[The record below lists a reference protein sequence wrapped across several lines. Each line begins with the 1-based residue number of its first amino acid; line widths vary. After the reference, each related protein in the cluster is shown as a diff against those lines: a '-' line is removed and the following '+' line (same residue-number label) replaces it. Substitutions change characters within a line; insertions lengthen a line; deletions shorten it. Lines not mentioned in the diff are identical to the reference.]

1 MKRIGLLH
9 PGAMGASVGA
19 AVRSNGHTV
28 LWASA
33 GRTPSTTARAR
44 RADLEDAGTVPALV
58 NASEIVLS
66 VCPPHA
72 AEDVA
77 REVAGLGFSGVYV
90 ECNAI
95 SPDRTRA
102 IQHIVEDAGA
112 HYVDGG
118 IVGGP
123 AWTREARTRLYLSG
137 PRAAEVAACFA
148 GSPLETPVVSD
159 RIGAASAVKMG
170 YAAYTK
176 GTTALLTA
184 ILGMVEKEGVRADLA
199 RQWGDTFTEQTVR
212 RVCANTAKAWRF
224 VGEMHE
230 IAATFRGAGLPGG
243 FHEAAAD
250 VYERLEA
257 FKDHTEPPPI
267 EAVLEALL
275 EGAGAHGTPADA
287 DGRKPELL
295 QPPLP

>member
-1 MKRIGLLH
+1 MRRIGLLH

-19 AVRSNGHTV
+19 AARSNQHTV

-33 GRTPSTTARAR
+33 GRTASTGARAR
-44 RADLEDAGTVPALV
+44 RADLEDAGTVAALV
-58 NASEIVLS
+58 KASEIVLS

-72 AEDVA
+72 AEEVASEVA
-77 REVAGLGFSGVYV
+77 RLGFAGVYV

-102 IQHIVEDAGA
+102 IQRIVEKAGA

-118 IVGGP
+118 IIGGP
-123 AWTREARTRLYLSG
+123 AWTREAKTRLYLSG
-137 PRAAEVAACFA
+137 PRAGEVAACFA
-148 GSPLETPVVSD
+148 GSPLETPVISE
-159 RIGAASAVKMG
+159 RIGAASALKMG

-184 ILGMVEKEGVRADLA
+184 ILGLVEKEGVRAELA
-199 RQWGDTFTEQTVR
+199 RQWGDAFTEQAVR

-243 FHEAAAD
+243 FHQAAAE
-250 VYERLEA
+250 VYERLAA
-257 FKDHTEPPPI
+257 FKDHAEPPAI
-267 EAVLEALL
+267 ESVLEALL
-275 EGAGAHGTPADA
+275 KAE
-287 DGRKPELL
+287 
-295 QPPLP
+295 

>member
-1 MKRIGLLH
+1 
-9 PGAMGASVGA
+9 MGASVGA
-19 AVRSNGHTV
+19 AARSNQHTV

-33 GRTPSTTARAR
+33 GRSAGTQARAR
-44 RADLEDAGTVPALV
+44 RADLQDAGTVADV
-58 NASEIVLS
+58 VKASAIVLS

-77 REVAGLGFSGVYV
+77 REVAELGFTGVYA

-102 IQHIVEDAGA
+102 IQQIVEKSGA

-123 AWTREARTRLYLSG
+123 AWTAEAKTYLYLSG
-137 PRAAEVAACFA
+137 PRAEEVAACFV
-148 GSPLETPVVSD
+148 GSPLKARVISE
-159 RIGAASAVKMG
+159 RIGAASALKMG

-184 ILGMVEKEGVRADLA
+184 ILGMVEREGVRADLA
-199 RQWGDTFTEQTVR
+199 KQWGETFTEQTVR

-224 VGEMHE
+224 VGEMYE
-230 IAATFRGAGLPGG
+230 IAATFEGAGMPGG
-243 FHEAAAD
+243 FHRAAAE

-257 FKDHTEPPPI
+257 FKDRSEPPPI
-267 EAVLEALL
+267 EEVLEVLL
-275 EGAGAHGTPADA
+275 KDN
-287 DGRKPELL
+287 
-295 QPPLP
+295 

>member
-1 MKRIGLLH
+1 MRRIGLLH

-19 AVRSNGHTV
+19 AARSNHHTV

-33 GRTPSTTARAR
+33 GRTASTSARAR
-44 RADLEDAGTVPALV
+44 RADLEDAGTVADV
-58 NASEIVLS
+58 VKASEIVLA

-72 AEDVA
+72 AE
-77 REVAGLGFSGVYV
+77 EVASEVAELGFSGVYV
-90 ECNAI
+90 EGNAI
-95 SPDRTRA
+95 SPDRTRT
-102 IQHIVEDAGA
+102 IQRVVEKAGA

-118 IVGGP
+118 IIGGP
-123 AWTREARTRLYLSG
+123 AWTREAKTHMYLSG
-137 PRAAEVAACFA
+137 PRAQEVAACFV
-148 GSPLETPVVSD
+148 GSPLITPVISE
-159 RIGAASAVKMG
+159 RIGAASALKMG

-184 ILGMVEKEGVRADLA
+184 ILGMVEKEGVRAELA

-243 FHEAAAD
+243 FHEASAE

-257 FKDHTEPPPI
+257 FKDHREPPAI
-267 EAVLEALL
+267 ESVLQALL
-275 EGAGAHGTPADA
+275 KRD
-287 DGRKPELL
+287 
-295 QPPLP
+295 

>member
-1 MKRIGLLH
+1 MRRIGLLH

-19 AVRSNGHTV
+19 AARSNQHTV

-33 GRTPSTTARAR
+33 GRTASTGARAR
-44 RADLEDAGTVPALV
+44 RANLEDAGTVAQLV
-58 NASEIVLS
+58 KASEIVLS

-77 REVAGLGFSGVYV
+77 SEVTQLGFAGVYV

-102 IQHIVEDAGA
+102 IQRIVEKTGA

-118 IVGGP
+118 IIGGP

-137 PRAAEVAACFA
+137 PRAAEVAACFV
-148 GSPLETPVVSD
+148 GSPLETPVISE
-159 RIGAASAVKMG
+159 RIGAASALKMG

-184 ILGMVEKEGVRADLA
+184 ILGLVEKEGVRAELA
-199 RQWGDTFTEQTVR
+199 RQWGDAFTEQTVR

-243 FHEAAAD
+243 FHEAAAE
-250 VYERLEA
+250 VYERLAA
-257 FKDHTEPPPI
+257 FKDHAEPPAI
-267 EAVLEALL
+267 ESVLETLL
-275 EGAGAHGTPADA
+275 KGE
-287 DGRKPELL
+287 
-295 QPPLP
+295 

>member
-1 MKRIGLLH
+1 MRRIGLIH

-19 AVRSNGHTV
+19 AARSNGHTV
-28 LWASA
+28 LWASS
-33 GRTPSTTARAR
+33 GRTVSTCARAR
-44 RADLEDAGTVPALV
+44 RAQLEDVGTVAELV
-58 NASEIVLS
+58 KASEIVLS

-72 AEDVA
+72 AEEVA
-77 REVAGLGFSGVYV
+77 REVAQLGFPGVYV

-102 IQHIVEDAGA
+102 IQRLVEDAGA

-118 IVGGP
+118 IIGGP
-123 AWTREARTRLYLSG
+123 AWTREAKTHLYLSG
-137 PRAAEVAACFA
+137 PRAEEVAACFA
-148 GSPLETPVVSD
+148 GSPLEAPVISE
-159 RIGAASAVKMG
+159 RIGAASALKMG

-184 ILGMVEKEGVRADLA
+184 ILGVVEKEGVRAELA
-199 RQWGDTFTEQTVR
+199 RQWGDTFTAQSVR

-224 VGEMHE
+224 VGEMRE

-243 FHEAAAD
+243 FHEAAAE

-257 FKDHTEPPPI
+257 FKDRDEPPAI
-267 EAVLEALL
+267 ESVLEALL
-275 EGAGAHGTPADA
+275 RND
-287 DGRKPELL
+287 
-295 QPPLP
+295 

>member
-1 MKRIGLLH
+1 MQRIGLIH

-19 AVRSNGHTV
+19 AASRKHTV
-28 LWASA
+28 LWASQ
-33 GRTPSTTARAR
+33 GRSASTGERAQ
-44 RADLEDAGTVPALV
+44 RANLEDVGTVAELV
-58 NASEIVLS
+58 KASDIVLS

-77 REVAGLGFSGVYV
+77 NEVVQLGFSGLYV
-90 ECNAI
+90 DGNAI
-95 SPDRTRA
+95 SPDRSRI
-102 IQHIVEDAGA
+102 IQKVVESAGA
-112 HYVDGG
+112 DYVDGG
-118 IVGGP
+118 IIGGP
-123 AWTREARTRLYLSG
+123 AWTPEAGTRLYLSG

-148 GSPLETPVVSD
+148 GSPLQTPVISD

-199 RQWGDTFTEQTVR
+199 RQWGDTFTEQTVK

-243 FHEAAAD
+243 FHQAAAE
-250 VYERLEA
+250 VYERLA
-257 FKDHTEPPPI
+257 GFKDHEEPPAI
-267 EAVLEALL
+267 ETVLDVLL
-275 EGAGAHGTPADA
+275 NGE
-287 DGRKPELL
+287 
-295 QPPLP
+295 

>member
-1 MKRIGLLH
+1 
-9 PGAMGASVGA
+9 MGASVGA
-19 AVRSNGHTV
+19 AARSNQHSV

-33 GRTPSTTARAR
+33 GRTGSTHDRAH
-44 RADLEDAGTVPALV
+44 RADLEDAGTVAELV

-77 REVAGLGFSGVYV
+77 REVAQLGFTGVYV
-90 ECNAI
+90 EGNAI

-102 IQHIVEDAGA
+102 IQRIIEDAGA
-112 HYVDGG
+112 DYVDGG
-118 IVGGP
+118 IIGGP
-123 AWTREARTRLYLSG
+123 AWTREAKTHMYLSG
-137 PRAAEVAACFA
+137 PRAQEVAACFE
-148 GSPLETPVVSD
+148 GSPLKTPVISE
-159 RIGAASAVKMG
+159 RIGAASALKMG

-184 ILGMVEKEGVRADLA
+184 ILGMVEKEGVRAELA

-224 VGEMHE
+224 VGEMQE
-230 IAATFRGAGLPGG
+230 IAATFKGAGLPGG

-250 VYERLEA
+250 VFERLEE

-275 EGAGAHGTPADA
+275 RD
-287 DGRKPELL
+287 D
-295 QPPLP
+295 

>member
-1 MKRIGLLH
+1 MRRIGLLH

-19 AVRSNGHTV
+19 AAHSNQHTV

-33 GRTPSTTARAR
+33 GRTASTSARAR
-44 RADLEDAGTVPALV
+44 RANLEDAGTVAALV
-58 NASEIVLS
+58 QASEIVLA

-77 REVAGLGFSGVYV
+77 REVAQLAFSGVYV

-95 SPDRTRA
+95 SPDRTRV
-102 IQHIVEDAGA
+102 IQRIVEDVGA
-112 HYVDGG
+112 DYVDGG
-118 IVGGP
+118 IIGGP
-123 AWTREARTRLYLSG
+123 AWTREAKTHMYLSG
-137 PRAAEVAACFA
+137 RRAQEVAACFE
-148 GSPLETPVVSD
+148 GSPLTTPVISE
-159 RIGAASAVKMG
+159 RIGAASALKMG

-184 ILGMVEKEGVRADLA
+184 ILGMVEKEGVRAELA

-224 VGEMHE
+224 VGEMQE
-230 IAATFRGAGLPGG
+230 IAATFKGAGLPGG

-250 VYERLEA
+250 VFERLEE
-257 FKDHTEPPPI
+257 FKDHTEPPAI

-275 EGAGAHGTPADA
+275 RD
-287 DGRKPELL
+287 D
-295 QPPLP
+295 

>member
-1 MKRIGLLH
+1 MPRIGLLH

-19 AVRSNGHTV
+19 AASRNYTV
-28 LWASA
+28 LWASQ
-33 GRTPSTTARAR
+33 GRSASTAERAKK
-44 RADLEDAGTVPALV
+44 ANLEDVRTVAELV
-58 NASEIVLS
+58 KASDIVLS

-77 REVAGLGFSGVYV
+77 NEVAQLGFAGLYV
-90 ECNAI
+90 DANAI
-95 SPDRTRA
+95 SPDRTRI
-102 IQHIVEDAGA
+102 IQKVVESAGA
-112 HYVDGG
+112 DYVDGG
-118 IVGGP
+118 IIGGP
-123 AWTREARTRLYLSG
+123 AWTIEAGTRLYLSG
-137 PRAAEVAACFA
+137 PQAAQVAACFA
-148 GSPLETPVVSD
+148 GSPLQTPVISD

-199 RQWGDTFTEQTVR
+199 RQWGDTFSEQTVK

-243 FHEAAAD
+243 FHQAAAEIF
-250 VYERLEA
+250 ERLA
-257 FKDHTEPPPI
+257 GFKDHAEPPVI
-267 EAVLEALL
+267 ETVLDVLL
-275 EGAGAHGTPADA
+275 NGE
-287 DGRKPELL
+287 
-295 QPPLP
+295 

>member
-1 MKRIGLLH
+1 MRRIGLLH

-19 AVRSNGHTV
+19 AARSNEHTV
-28 LWASA
+28 LWAST
-33 GRTPSTTARAR
+33 GRTASTGARAR
-44 RADLEDAGTVPALV
+44 RAKLEDAGTVADLV

-77 REVAGLGFSGVYV
+77 SEVAHLGFAGVYV
-90 ECNAI
+90 EGNAI

-102 IQHIVEDAGA
+102 IQRIVEDAGA

-118 IVGGP
+118 IIGGP
-123 AWTREARTRLYLSG
+123 AWTQEARTHLYLSG
-137 PRAAEVAACFA
+137 PRAEEVAACFV
-148 GSPLETPVVSD
+148 GSPLKTSVISD
-159 RIGAASAVKMG
+159 RIGAASALKMG

-184 ILGMVEKEGVRADLA
+184 ILGLVEKEGVRADLA
-199 RQWGDTFTEQTVR
+199 RQWGDTFTAQTVH
-212 RVCANTAKAWRF
+212 RVCTNTAKAWRF

-243 FHEAAAD
+243 FHQAAAE

-257 FKDHTEPPPI
+257 FKDRPEPPAI
-267 EAVLEALL
+267 ESVLEALL
-275 EGAGAHGTPADA
+275 KGD
-287 DGRKPELL
+287 
-295 QPPLP
+295 

>member
-1 MKRIGLLH
+1 MRRIGLLH

-19 AVRSNGHTV
+19 AARSNQHTV

-33 GRTPSTTARAR
+33 GRTASTGARAR
-44 RADLEDAGTVPALV
+44 RANLEDAGTVAQLV
-58 NASEIVLS
+58 KASEIVLS

-77 REVAGLGFSGVYV
+77 SEVTQLGFAGVYV

-102 IQHIVEDAGA
+102 IQRIVEKTGA

-118 IVGGP
+118 IIGGP

-137 PRAAEVAACFA
+137 PRAAEVAACFV
-148 GSPLETPVVSD
+148 GSPLETPVISE
-159 RIGAASAVKMG
+159 RIGAASALKMG

-184 ILGMVEKEGVRADLA
+184 ILGLVEKEGVRAELA
-199 RQWGDTFTEQTVR
+199 RQWGDAFTEQTVR

-243 FHEAAAD
+243 FHEAAAE
-250 VYERLEA
+250 VYERLAA
-257 FKDHTEPPPI
+257 FKDHAEPPAI
-267 EAVLEALL
+267 ESVLEALL
-275 EGAGAHGTPADA
+275 KGE
-287 DGRKPELL
+287 
-295 QPPLP
+295 

>member
-1 MKRIGLLH
+1 MRRIGLLH

-19 AVRSNGHTV
+19 AARSNGHTV
-28 LWASA
+28 LWASS
-33 GRTPSTTARAR
+33 GRTAGTGARAR
-44 RADLEDAGTVPALV
+44 RANLEDAGTVANLV

-72 AEDVA
+72 AE
-77 REVAGLGFSGVYV
+77 EVAHEVAQLGFSGVFA

-95 SPDRTRA
+95 SPERTRA
-102 IQHIVEDAGA
+102 IQRIVEKGGA

-118 IVGGP
+118 IIGGP
-123 AWTREARTRLYLSG
+123 AWTREAKTRLYLSG
-137 PRAAEVAACFA
+137 PRAEEVAACFA
-148 GSPLETPVVSD
+148 GSPLEVPVISE
-159 RIGAASAVKMG
+159 RIGAASALKMG

-184 ILGMVEKEGVRADLA
+184 ILGLVEKEGVRAELA
-199 RQWGDTFTEQTVR
+199 RQWGETFTDQAVR

-224 VGEMHE
+224 VGEMQE

-243 FHEAAAD
+243 FHDAAAD
-250 VYERLEA
+250 VFERLEA

-275 EGAGAHGTPADA
+275 KG
-287 DGRKPELL
+287 K
-295 QPPLP
+295 

>member
-1 MKRIGLLH
+1 MRRIGLLH
-9 PGAMGASVGA
+9 PGDMGASVGA
-19 AVRSNGHTV
+19 AARSNQHTV

-33 GRTPSTTARAR
+33 GRTASTAARAR
-44 RADLEDAGTVPALV
+44 RADLEDAGTVAELV
-58 NASEIVLS
+58 KASEIVLS

-72 AEDVA
+72 AEEVASEVA
-77 REVAGLGFSGVYV
+77 RLGFAGVYV

-102 IQHIVEDAGA
+102 IQRIVEKAGA

-118 IVGGP
+118 IIGGP
-123 AWTREARTRLYLSG
+123 AWTREAKTRLYLSG
-137 PRAAEVAACFA
+137 PRAGEVAACFA
-148 GSPLETPVVSD
+148 GSPLETPAISE
-159 RIGAASAVKMG
+159 RIGAASALKMG

-184 ILGMVEKEGVRADLA
+184 ILGLVEKEGVRAELA
-199 RQWGDTFTEQTVR
+199 RQWGDAFTEQAVR

-243 FHEAAAD
+243 FHQAAAE
-250 VYERLEA
+250 VYERLAA
-257 FKDHTEPPPI
+257 FKDHAELPAI
-267 EAVLEALL
+267 ESVLEALL
-275 EGAGAHGTPADA
+275 KAE
-287 DGRKPELL
+287 
-295 QPPLP
+295 